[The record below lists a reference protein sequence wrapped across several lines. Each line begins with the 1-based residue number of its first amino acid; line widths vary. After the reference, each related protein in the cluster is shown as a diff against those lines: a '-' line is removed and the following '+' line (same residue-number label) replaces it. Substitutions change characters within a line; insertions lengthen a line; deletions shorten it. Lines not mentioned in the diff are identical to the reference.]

1 MENEKDFLWVEREGS
16 LTFATKGRSVGVTVT
31 GYKPESTGKTPSR
44 EEELNLSNPWM
55 PWGKNNKF
63 PLEVMED
70 LRQSTVGKRILSER
84 AKVHVGTDLLY
95 YVEEIDEKG
104 HRIKVPLYISE
115 IEDWLE
121 ENDVWQK
128 QKAIAEDLETFY
140 NAWPELRTDKAQSK
154 IAGYGH
160 RKAIFCRME
169 RVNKSGIIEHS
180 YFSYD
185 WPKPQSNKHYRKLK
199 NFNEEDPLAHGV
211 CTLPIKYSTP
221 DAMVYYE
228 LAIWDSVRQNGWMS
242 IDRMVPKLKESIFK
256 NQAIIK
262 YHVKIPVNYFEM
274 KHGKEKWLQM
284 DAKQRRGSM
293 DEELELMD
301 TFLSGVENSGKA
313 YVSVVQHVGGQK
325 FEFVIEAI
333 ENKLAHEAYLP
344 DASAAYSAIL
354 FAMGYDPTL
363 IGANLIDKRSTGGSG
378 SDKRESLGNL
388 QMKMPVDRNVSLK
401 PLRIVTKVNKWNEK
415 YKKELGGKR
424 IKWAYVDE
432 ERTTLD
438 KNPTGSSNVL
448 Q

>member
-1 MENEKDFLWVEREGS
+1 MEDSLWIEREGS
-16 LTFATKGRSVGVTVT
+16 LTYATKGRKIGLTVT

-44 EEELNLSNPWM
+44 QEELNLSNPWM
-55 PWGKNNKF
+55 PWGRNNKF

-95 YVEEIDEKG
+95 YMEEVDEEG
-104 HRIKVPLYISE
+104 HRTKVPLYIPE

-140 NAWPELRTDKAQSK
+140 NAWPELVLSRDNSK

-160 RKAIFCRME
+160 RKAVFCRME
-169 RVNKSGIIEHS
+169 RANKDTGRIDHT

-185 WPKPQSNKHYRKLK
+185 WPTPQSEKHYRKLW
-199 NFNEEDPLAHGV
+199 NFDTEDPFKDAV
-211 CTLPIKYSTP
+211 SVLPLKYSTP

-256 NQAIIK
+256 NQAVLK
-262 YHVKIPVNYFEM
+262 YHVKIPAMYFEL
-274 KHGKEKWLQM
+274 KHGKEKWMQM
-284 DAKQRRGSM
+284 DAKAKQGSM
-293 DEELELMD
+293 NDELEKMD

-313 YVSVVQHVGGQK
+313 YVSVVQYVGGQK
-325 FEFVIEAI
+325 FDFEIEAL

-363 IGANLIDKRSTGGSG
+363 IGANLIDKRSSGGSG

-401 PLRIVTKVNKWNEK
+401 PLRIVTKVNKWNDK
-415 YKKELGGKR
+415 YAKTLGGKR
-424 IKWAYVDE
+424 IKWAYVDV

-438 KNPTGSSNVL
+438 KNPTGQSNVV

>member
-1 MENEKDFLWVEREGS
+1 MEDSLYIEREGS
-16 LTFATKGRSVGVTVT
+16 LTFATTGRSIGLTVT
-31 GYKPESTGKTPSR
+31 NYKPESTGKTPSKA
-44 EEELNLSNPWM
+44 EDQNLSKPWM

-95 YVEEIDEKG
+95 YREEIDEQG
-104 HRIKVPLYISE
+104 HRTKVPLYIPE

-121 ENDVWQK
+121 DNDVWIK

-140 NAWPELRTDKAQSK
+140 NAWPELILSRDGKK

-160 RKAIFCRME
+160 RKAVFCRME
-169 RVNKSGIIEHS
+169 RVNKNTGRIDNT

-185 WPKPQSNKHYRKLK
+185 WPSPSSEDYYRTLP
-199 NFNEEDPLAHGV
+199 NFNEEQPLAKGV
-211 CTLPIKYSTP
+211 SVLPLKYSTP

-256 NQAIIK
+256 NQAVLK
-262 YHVKIPVNYFEM
+262 YHVKIPAIYFEL
-274 KHGKEKWLQM
+274 KHGKEKWVQM
-284 DAKQRRGSM
+284 KPEKKQESM
-293 DEELELMD
+293 NEELDKMD
-301 TFLSGVENSGKA
+301 TFLAGVENSGKA
-313 YVSVVQHVGGQK
+313 YVSIVQYMGGQK
-325 FEFVIEAI
+325 FEFEITALD
-333 ENKLAHEAYLP
+333 NKLAHEAYLP

-378 SDKRESLGNL
+378 SDKRESLANL

-401 PLRIVTKVNKWNEK
+401 PLRIVTKVNGWNEK
-415 YKKELGGKR
+415 YAKELGGKR

-438 KNPTGSSNVL
+438 KNPTGKSNVL